1 MIFSE
6 QNVQKTVENK
16 KKGSPNKQ
24 TESSIWEREKEFGFV
39 SVESQNEQRKKKNK
53 IENNI
58 GLSHFIATECIC
70 CFIYD
75 NLLIKQ
81 NINGEISIVWLPGI
95 LLKPDTIE
103 NH

>member
-6 QNVQKTVENK
+6 HNVQKTVENK
-16 KKGSPNKQ
+16 KKVHQTNKQ
-24 TESSIWEREKEFGFV
+24 NHQSEREKKSLVLSALRAKMNRG
-39 SVESQNEQRKKKNK
+39 KKNK
-53 IENNI
+53 NENNI

-81 NINGEISIVWLPGI
+81 NINGEISIV
-95 LLKPDTIE
+95 
-103 NH
+103 

>member
-1 MIFSE
+1 MYKR
-6 QNVQKTVENK
+6 QYRTK
-16 KKGSPNKQ
+16 KRFTKKNKQ
-24 TESSIWEREKEFGFV
+24 NHQSEREKKSLVLSALRAKMNRG
-39 SVESQNEQRKKKNK
+39 KKNK
-53 IENNI
+53 NENNI

>member
-1 MIFSE
+1 MNRGE
-6 QNVQKTVENK
+6 
-16 KKGSPNKQ
+16 
-24 TESSIWEREKEFGFV
+24 
-39 SVESQNEQRKKKNK
+39 KNK
-53 IENNI
+53 NENNI